1 MPISGPSSY
10 VSTTE
15 QFIAHWT
22 LADAALGMGN
32 EIVLA
37 GGVNLLLLSAKKVA
51 LVDKRTLLQTKLTDL
66 EVARGDIDVR
76 KETLIGLFAKFVDRV
91 RALFPDSKWSRAL
104 PTQPGINDALG
115 LFTDPMDSAASLWKL
130 INDDPTV
137 SDIVILGTTQAQFV
151 TQIASVKAAFGT
163 RTTAS
168 TVANVTREER
178 NDLQDDIYAIL
189 KNYRQALPTHFV
201 TGHALA
207 DSLPSLT
214 PEPGSTPDPVTT
226 NGTWVPAESKARIS
240 YTKSTAADFAQYE
253 LRMTPGPDFSAEDD
267 VVVAS
272 TTNINT
278 LEFLTNAGLT
288 SSGVTASFKVFV
300 KTTTGHEKGSNTV
313 VITRPIIVPPP
324 PPPSPP

>member
-51 LVDKRTLLQTKLTDL
+51 LVTKRTLLQAKLTDL

-214 PEPGSTPDPVTT
+214 PEPGSTPDPVSVTAEF
-226 NGTWVPAESKARIS
+226 VPALGQARIQ
-240 YTKSTAADFAQYE
+240 YTKSTATDFAEYE
-253 LRMTPGPDFSAEDD
+253 IRMTPGPSWSNSDD
-267 VVVAS
+267 SVIGNVAD
-272 TTNINT
+272 INT
-278 LEFLTNAGLT
+278 LEFLTTAGVQ
-288 SSGVTASFKVFV
+288 SPGVTATYKVV
-300 KTTTGHEKGSNTV
+300 VRTTTGNESSSDAV
-313 VITRPIIVPPP
+313 SVTRPVVMPPP
-324 PPPSPP
+324 PPPGPP